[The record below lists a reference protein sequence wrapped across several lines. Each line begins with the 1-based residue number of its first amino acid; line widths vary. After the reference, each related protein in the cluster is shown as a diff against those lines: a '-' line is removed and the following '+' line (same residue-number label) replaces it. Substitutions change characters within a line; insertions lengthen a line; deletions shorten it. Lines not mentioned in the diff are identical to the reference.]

1 MQNTSI
7 CGEFEIQIIHFENH
21 LNVFKNHF
29 LKFKKDFQ
37 KLDLWFVIYSLV
49 GYTFCSGHFFSCL
62 QPFVR
67 YLEISAPV
75 SRAKN
80 RVTCMSYRSQRVNI
94 EVWKISNC
102 SKMCFFVSFCAK
114 NDIFGEI
121 WWFFE
126 IFFEIW
132 GHVNPLKTIR
142 FWDFRV
148 FLLRRRKTLTAN
160 IFGTTIAMDL

>member
-1 MQNTSI
+1 MGFSRFFTETTQNFYRI
-7 CGEFEIQIIHFENH
+7 Y
-21 LNVFKNHF
+21 
-29 LKFKKDFQ
+29 
-37 KLDLWFVIYSLV
+37 LWNYNSYGPVVWLIRSTISR
-49 GYTFCSGHFFSCL
+49 GTKSCSTFFSYL
-62 QPFVR
+62 QPFWR
-67 YLEISAPV
+67 YMKITAHA

-80 RVTCMSYRSQRVNI
+80 RVTYMSYRSQRVNT

-102 SKMCFFVSFCAK
+102 SKMCFFVSFWAK
-114 NDIFGEI
+114 NEIFGEI